1 LEFDQVLSLAD
12 LVSTHNKCASV
23 FSVLNLF
30 VRAFLWQRKSNVHL
44 LARGKHESTE
54 INNALA
60 NQVLTLRIVVIL
72 HLEPKIDVA
81 NEDEPNAEVLDPLG
95 VQVVVNHLCAVIVH
109 ISRMLQVRLTRPQR
123 ALRIGHREKVQVD

>member
-1 LEFDQVLSLAD
+1 MEFDQVLRLAD
-12 LVSTHNKCASV
+12 LVSTHNKRASV

-44 LARGKHESTE
+44 LTWSKHESTE
-54 INNALA
+54 VYNAFA

-72 HLEPKIDVA
+72 HLEPKIDVSD
-81 NEDEPNAEVLDPLG
+81 EDKPNTEVLDPLG

-109 ISRMLQVRLTRPQR
+109 ICGMLQVRLTRPQR